1 MGFWDNIGKFKDRG
15 NTEPDMDQQKVEE
28 NLEKYKSEREKF
40 LESLR
45 VELND
50 TDEISKSDT
59 QGEDPDSDDDMGETD
74 DIDNDIGRDGP
85 ERSGGKVKDDDDDYV
100 R

>member
-1 MGFWDNIGKFKDRG
+1 M
-15 NTEPDMDQQKVEE
+15 
-28 NLEKYKSEREKF
+28 
-40 LESLR
+40 
-45 VELND
+45 ELND
-50 TDEISKSDT
+50 TDEILESDT

-74 DIDNDIGRDGP
+74 DIDNDIGRDGS